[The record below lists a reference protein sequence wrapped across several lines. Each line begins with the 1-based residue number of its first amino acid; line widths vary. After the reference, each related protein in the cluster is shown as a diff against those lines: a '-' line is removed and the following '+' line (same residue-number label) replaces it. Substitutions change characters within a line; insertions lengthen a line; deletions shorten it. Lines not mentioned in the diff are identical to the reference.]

1 MICLEDFLNNRK
13 EKAMQ
18 LSIKIDANIYNL
30 LKKIKERDGV
40 PMSVSL
46 SRAVEKY
53 AHEKGVK

>member
-1 MICLEDFLNNRK
+1 
-13 EKAMQ
+13 MQ
-18 LSIKIDANIYNL
+18 LPVKINKDIYDL

-40 PMSVSL
+40 PMAVSL

>member
-1 MICLEDFLNNRK
+1 
-13 EKAMQ
+13 MQ
-18 LSIKIDANIYNL
+18 LPVKLDKDIYDL

-40 PMSVSL
+40 PMAVSL

>member
-1 MICLEDFLNNRK
+1 
-13 EKAMQ
+13 MQ

-40 PMSVSL
+40 PMAVSL
-46 SRAVEKY
+46 GRAVEKY

>member
-1 MICLEDFLNNRK
+1 
-13 EKAMQ
+13 MQ
-18 LSIKIDANIYNL
+18 IPVKLDKDIYEL

-40 PMSVSL
+40 PMAVSL

>member
-1 MICLEDFLNNRK
+1 
-13 EKAMQ
+13 MQ
-18 LSIKIDANIYNL
+18 LPVKINKDIYEL

-40 PMSVSL
+40 PMAVSL

>member
-1 MICLEDFLNNRK
+1 
-13 EKAMQ
+13 MQ
-18 LSIKIDANIYNL
+18 IPVKINKDIYDL

-53 AHEKGVK
+53 AHERGVK

>member
-1 MICLEDFLNNRK
+1 
-13 EKAMQ
+13 MQ
-18 LSIKIDANIYNL
+18 LTVKINKDIYDL

-40 PMSVSL
+40 PMAVSL

>member
-1 MICLEDFLNNRK
+1 MI
-13 EKAMQ
+13 Q
-18 LSIKIDANIYNL
+18 LSIKINASTYQL

-40 PMSVSL
+40 PMAVSL